1 MNDFNRHIEG
11 VETMNDRL
19 RKALVALAALA
30 ALALLAGPA
39 WAGTEERLGTGGN
52 SAARIMVGARS
63 VALAYSD
70 LASVSGVEALFGNPA
85 GLARGDAGTEV
96 LFSHANYIADMDLNY
111 VAVAQS
117 VGVLG
122 RVGLDVKVLSIGD
135 IIRTTED
142 APDGTG
148 DIIQPT
154 FTTLG
159 LSYAKSLTDRVNF
172 GGSVKLISEKVMQ
185 TGATNV
191 SFDFGFQ
198 YDTGV
203 RGIRLGAA
211 MQNFGGSQHF
221 TGEDTDRNLVL
232 PEDDPQAANR
242 TLSLT
247 TSQAELP
254 SLFSGSVSW
263 PAMVGVNALSFHGVY
278 QSNSFNVDEFRVGGE
293 YTYRKQ
299 FALRLGYKM
308 TSNSDEIFGLT
319 YGLGVQI
326 PLGSTKMDL
335 DYAGQSVS
343 DFFDDV
349 QHVGLTFRF

>member
-1 MNDFNRHIEG
+1 MNDG
-11 VETMNDRL
+11 L
-19 RKALVALAALA
+19 RKALAALA
-30 ALALLAGPA
+30 AVAGLALLAGTA

-52 SAARIMVGARS
+52 PAQRIMVGARS
-63 VALAYSD
+63 VGLAYSD
-70 LASVSGVEALFGNPA
+70 LASVTGVEALFGNPA
-85 GLARGDAGTEV
+85 GLAAGDANTEV
-96 LFSHANYIADMDLNY
+96 LFSHANYIADMNLNY
-111 VAVAQS
+111 FAIAQKM
-117 VGVLG
+117 GG
-122 RVGLDVKVLSIGD
+122 FGHIGFDVKVLSIGD
-135 IIRTTED
+135 IIRTTEE

-154 FTTLG
+154 FTTMG

-172 GGSVKLISEKVMQ
+172 GGTVKLITEKVMQ

-191 SFDFGFQ
+191 AFDFGFQ

-211 MQNFGGSQHF
+211 MQNFGNSQHF
-221 TGEDTDRNLVL
+221 SGEDLDRNLLL
-232 PEDDPQAANR
+232 PEDDPQSANR
-242 TLSLT
+242 TLSLS

-254 SLFSGSVSW
+254 ALFSGSVSY
-263 PAMVGVNALSFHGVY
+263 PVMQGVNTLALHGVY

-293 YTYRKQ
+293 YGYRKQ
-299 FALRLGYKM
+299 FALRLGYKL
-308 TSNSDEIFGLT
+308 TTNSNDIFGLT
-319 YGLGVQI
+319 YGLGVAI

-343 DFFDDV
+343 DFFNDV